1 LRSPFDDWEDAASRG
16 FIVVVAI
23 VLAWYT
29 WGRWGDFQVDCGRE
43 LYVPSEILRGK
54 LLYRDLF
61 YPYGPLAPYA
71 GALLIAIFGPHLVVF
86 YLLGIAVAIGC
97 AILLFELGAMLEGRA
112 VGLTG
117 ALALL
122 FAGFAAESFNYA
134 FPYSYA
140 ATMGLLLG
148 LVCAWFTLR
157 NLFERP
163 GYNLLMAGL
172 AASLTLLCKQEF
184 GVACYLMFA
193 FVMAMEAILGRSVRP
208 LLHQIAAIAPGV
220 VLWVAIY
227 GWFFWTLTPGFMVD
241 ANWVGL
247 PGTVMHNY
255 GAHLYFLMG
264 QRFILREML
273 LIIVCAA
280 ASLTIWFLLA
290 RVSRGPRNIALAIV
304 VAIAV
309 AHRFGLLDLV
319 TKGVVTGFLVFPGGM
334 FFIGCGFVAYSTYKL
349 LRKGN
354 RRCLAEAAFGIFALV
369 PAVRVMAGIRPYGY
383 SIYLAMPLFLV
394 FLVAISRCIKAAT
407 PALSAD
413 RQQGLVNYLLAAEV
427 VMLAL
432 ICIPQTSERMATL
445 ETSWGTFHLKPEQAN
460 VARQILDFISEQ
472 KRHGRQVAV
481 LPEAPILY
489 ALSGTEAPGRWY
501 AVVPG
506 ILSPAQE
513 QVCLADLNRASPDYI
528 LLTARLTTEY
538 GADYFGIDYDQE
550 IYHWIEANYRIAGEF
565 GRFHRDHNNTFAAMI
580 YQRRDPVERNST
592 EAIISDRP
600 S

>member
-1 LRSPFDDWEDAASRG
+1 
-16 FIVVVAI
+16 
-23 VLAWYT
+23 
-29 WGRWGDFQVDCGRE
+29 
-43 LYVPSEILRGK
+43 
-54 LLYRDLF
+54 
-61 YPYGPLAPYA
+61 
-71 GALLIAIFGPHLVVF
+71 
-86 YLLGIAVAIGC
+86 
-97 AILLFELGAMLEGRA
+97 M
-112 VGLTG
+112 
-117 ALALL
+117 

-193 FVMAMEAILGRSVRP
+193 FVMAMEAILGRSVRL

-227 GWFFWTLTPGFMVD
+227 GWFFWTLTPAFMVD

-264 QRFILREML
+264 QHFILREML
-273 LIIVCAA
+273 LIIVCVA
-280 ASLTIWFLLA
+280 ASLTMWFLLA
-290 RVSRGPRNIALAIV
+290 RVSRWPRNIALAIV

-309 AHRFGLLDLV
+309 AHQFGPLDLV
-319 TKGVVTGFLVFPGGM
+319 TKGVVIGFLVFPGGM
-334 FFIGCGFVAYSTYKL
+334 FFIGCGFVAYSTCEL

-369 PAVRVMAGIRPYGY
+369 PAVRVIAGIRPYGY

-413 RQQGLVNYLLAAEV
+413 RQQGLANYLLAAEV
-427 VMLAL
+427 VMLAP

-472 KRHGRQVAV
+472 KRRGRQVAV

-489 ALSGTEAPGRWY
+489 ALSGTETPG
-501 AVVPG
+501 G
-506 ILSPAQE
+506 
-513 QVCLADLNRASPDYI
+513 
-528 LLTARLTTEY
+528 
-538 GADYFGIDYDQE
+538 
-550 IYHWIEANYRIAGEF
+550 
-565 GRFHRDHNNTFAAMI
+565 
-580 YQRRDPVERNST
+580 
-592 EAIISDRP
+592 
-600 S
+600 